1 MSPVAVAVDAVDPS
15 RAKALDSRPSAGP
28 NGRSLQRILDG
39 ALAALSRRG
48 ATQLSMTD
56 VCDAA
61 GISRATLYR
70 YFSNKEDLLAA
81 VGEHVSRNFIDGLK
95 AAIARGDVPIERLR
109 RVLEFFI
116 GYTAQVRTD
125 RMLEIEP
132 AFVLQFLQSHFVQ
145 HVAAFNEA
153 LSPVYDDIEAHLGI
167 PINRLLVSEV
177 LLRAEQSTVVVPAGR
192 SWSALPEV
200 LSRMLEQLY
209 EVKRDP
215 VKRDPVKRDP
225 VKRHGTKQ
233 PKSSGGRKVRESA
246 KTVRSRDD

>member
-1 MSPVAVAVDAVDPS
+1 MPLVHAADSSSSEAPQ
-15 RAKALDSRPSAGP
+15 RATGP

-39 ALAALSRRG
+39 TLAALSRRG

-70 YFSNKEDLLAA
+70 YFSNKPDLLAA
-81 VGEHVSRNFIDGLK
+81 VGEHVSRNFTDGIQ
-95 AAIARGDVPIERLR
+95 AAINQSDTPADRLR
-109 RVLEFFI
+109 LVLEFFI
-116 GYTAQVRTD
+116 RYTAQVKTD

-132 AFVLQFLQSHFVQ
+132 TFVLQFLQSHFAQ
-145 HVAAFNEA
+145 HVAIFNEA

-167 PINRLLVSEV
+167 RINRVLVSEV

-192 SWSALPEV
+192 SWTALPEV

-209 EVKRDP
+209 QVK
-215 VKRDPVKRDP
+215 
-225 VKRHGTKQ
+225 
-233 PKSSGGRKVRESA
+233 KSSRKSPR
-246 KTVRSRDD
+246 

>member
-1 MSPVAVAVDAVDPS
+1 MNPMPLVVRMA
-15 RAKALDSRPSAGP
+15 DSSSTAAPAPQRPTGP

-39 ALAALSRRG
+39 AMAALSRRG

-70 YFSNKEDLLAA
+70 YFSNKQDLLTA
-81 VGEHVSRNFIDGLK
+81 VGEHVSRNFIDGIR
-95 AAIARGDVPIERLR
+95 AATAQSDAPADRLR
-109 RVLEFFI
+109 LVLEFFVR
-116 GYTAQVRTD
+116 YTAQVKTD

-132 AFVLQFLQSHFVQ
+132 TFVLQFLQSHFAQ

-153 LSPVYDDIEAHLGI
+153 LTPVYDDIETHLGI
-167 PINRLLVSEV
+167 RINRVLVSEV

-192 SWSALPEV
+192 SWSALPEA

-209 EVKRDP
+209 KVK
-215 VKRDPVKRDP
+215 
-225 VKRHGTKQ
+225 
-233 PKSSGGRKVRESA
+233 KSGRKPPR
-246 KTVRSRDD
+246 